1 MTHRGSDC
9 WQPASSVDK
18 AFSLWKKKA
27 RLSDTDLLTKAKNK
41 EKGHKKDKKDKEKTE
56 GKERK
61 KDKEISDK
69 KHKEKKDRKEKHKDR
84 KDKDRDKEKKKT
96 LDKKN
101 IVGPSEGQ
109 NGEKLGSN
117 CLQGGETAG
126 TKFLL
131 ELVKRIRDDGGARE
145 NQMLQSISVTDQ
157 GKAELPGRVV
167 ESNIGN
173 SIERKEKNN
182 NKREVGGNVNGQKN
196 KIEARGVEN
205 AVVQDFSGMD
215 QKGVEGAV
223 AGPVDK
229 DVKKQREGKEKHK
242 HKDGDGK
249 GDKHKDRER
258 EKKRKSKDKDRT
270 KEKEKGKEKVKEKA
284 KEKEPNKEQPIL
296 GKGSKDGIDSH
307 NIKPSYLL
315 KEGDKS
321 STDNGILGKRKEL
334 KVNGFLHGE
343 FFPALYYDFT
353 ALPLTLSCDWK
364 HGLCRVCHQGRDRG
378 VADDDIRPNKLPR
391 SVSSSHQLVGNGRK
405 LEPCQAALQVACER
419 QVAPT
424 NHKVEVKVSSCH
436 LILQNGR
443 KLEPKPSAI
452 ESAFERQAA
461 ASNHKVEVKVSSRPQ
476 ILQNGRK
483 LESHPSAIEPASER
497 QSADNSGKTDKEAR
511 VNGLKEAQQLNAC
524 SSKPLSSTPVRAKE
538 KVEASVR
545 LPHPDYK
552 YLSQILSVPEV
563 AELSDFD
570 DQDWLF
576 SSDTKAS
583 SFEVDGTPQVW
594 AEAFR
599 IESADVTAL
608 PYVIPF

>member
-1 MTHRGSDC
+1 MSRCFPFPPPGYE
-9 WQPASSVDK
+9 
-18 AFSLWKKKA
+18 KKA

-41 EKGHKKDKKDKEKTE
+41 EKRHKKDKKDKEKTE

-145 NQMLQSISVTDQ
+145 NQMLQSISVADQ

-205 AVVQDFSGMD
+205 AFVQDFSGMD
-215 QKGVEGAV
+215 QKGVEGAA

-229 DVKKQREGKEKHK
+229 DAKKQREGKEKHK
-242 HKDGDGK
+242 HKDSDGK

-270 KEKEKGKEKVKEKA
+270 KEKEKAKEKA

-321 STDNGILGKRKEL
+321 STANGILGKRKEL
-334 KVNGFLHGE
+334 KVNGFLH
-343 FFPALYYDFT
+343 
-353 ALPLTLSCDWK
+353 
-364 HGLCRVCHQGRDRG
+364 
-378 VADDDIRPNKLPR
+378 DDDIRPNKLPR
-391 SVSSSHQLVGNGRK
+391 SVSSSHQLVENGRK
-405 LEPCQAALQVACER
+405 LEPRQAALQVACER
-419 QVAPT
+419 QAAPT

-443 KLEPKPSAI
+443 KLEPRPSAI

-538 KVEASVR
+538 KVEASVK

-570 DQDWLF
+570 DQGWLF

>member
-1 MTHRGSDC
+1 MSRCFPFPPPGYE
-9 WQPASSVDK
+9 
-18 AFSLWKKKA
+18 KKA
-27 RLSDTDLLTKAKNK
+27 RLSDTDLLTKEKNK

-101 IVGPSEGQ
+101 IVGPLEGQ

-215 QKGVEGAV
+215 QKGVEGAA

-242 HKDGDGK
+242 HKDGGGK

-270 KEKEKGKEKVKEKA
+270 KEKEKAKEKA

-334 KVNGFLHGE
+334 KVNGFLH
-343 FFPALYYDFT
+343 
-353 ALPLTLSCDWK
+353 
-364 HGLCRVCHQGRDRG
+364 
-378 VADDDIRPNKLPR
+378 DDDIRPNKLPR

-419 QVAPT
+419 QAAPT

-538 KVEASVR
+538 KVEASVK